1 MYQEAFSSG
10 SLAIEMDP
18 DNVRAYLLRASAL
31 KQMHEYEAARADLRV
46 ILRLDPAHKEA
57 TQMLE
62 ELPRRDLG
70 DLVTV
75 SGVRDLI
82 MVPGTPTGL
91 SHNNKLEEEPEA
103 EHTEGT
109 HELGNAWL
117 PSFEDRVLVQKN
129 AQSPSRGDHN
139 KFQEEPEA
147 EHTEGT
153 HELEG
158 LPSPLTAL
166 RKRYADASLDKRNNN
181 AQLMHKQAHA
191 DQKEAAQVLEV

>member
-109 HELGNAWL
+109 HEL
-117 PSFEDRVLVQKN
+117 
-129 AQSPSRGDHN
+129 
-139 KFQEEPEA
+139 
-147 EHTEGT
+147 
-153 HELEG
+153 EG